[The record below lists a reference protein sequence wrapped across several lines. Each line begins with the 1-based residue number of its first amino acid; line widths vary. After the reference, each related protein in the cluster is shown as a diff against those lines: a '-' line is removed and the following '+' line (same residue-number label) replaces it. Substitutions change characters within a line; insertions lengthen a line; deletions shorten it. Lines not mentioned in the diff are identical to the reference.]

1 MISSTIWSAI
11 AVHGPVTLFV
21 FIRILLC
28 QNQIK
33 ERDENSS
40 SIIIAIIYIGVQKT
54 VLLTNL
60 TGAQKKKQRP
70 GTLKKDQK
78 NKKNIRH
85 FTILLWGKKRY

>member
-1 MISSTIWSAI
+1 MNRLSISFLSFFLEIYCMISSTVWSAI

-60 TGAQKKKQRP
+60 TGAKKKGQ
-70 GTLKKDQK
+70 G
-78 NKKNIRH
+78 H
-85 FTILLWGKKRY
+85 